1 MIEVCAFFKEYTEI
15 QITTEYTLLLN
26 AMSVNLHFAVGK
38 GHSGFYRV
46 QSAHKYDLCVCLF
59 LLCAEVKA
67 DCGDIIKKCMRYF
80 QTKHSNF
87 SNRGQNDF
95 LEDFLMS
102 KI

>member
-38 GHSGFYRV
+38 GHSEFYRV

-67 DCGDIIKKCMRYF
+67 DCGDIIKNACVISKQNIQTF
-80 QTKHSNF
+80 QI
-87 SNRGQNDF
+87 GV
-95 LEDFLMS
+95 
-102 KI
+102 KIIF